1 MGLLPAVTDVRFKL
15 QPRPNAKLCLHR
27 PWEPTPRLPGPA
39 SPSPGSLAGP
49 RTLRRPGF
57 PNSWA
62 ARVCRTAAAK
72 VPTPGLTMSP
82 GQVLRVHQADLLL
95 PGDVTVQSD
104 GEVVGRRNDLLGR
117 QDHGARAAPEDTPV
131 LAVRLLVAGKGVCAS
146 APRRCRAGLAPAA
159 VTATP
164 SLPLPSARVGLA
176 PHPHLVKRSQGLGPW
191 PSSGV
196 DQWQSILRMLLVR
209 QVKVPAPG
217 PGSSDRWEPTEAAA
231 GREGGGE
238 ALEADTLTGRSPGND
253 SRRIHQGRAGRS
265 GQRCSGPW
273 HVGGTGVQAGPWR
286 AGPSTVRPHPPRG
299 V

>member
-39 SPSPGSLAGP
+39 FPSPGSLAGP
-49 RTLRRPGF
+49 RTLRRSGF

-131 LAVRLLVAGKGVCAS
+131 LAVRLLVAGKGVHQHQDA
-146 APRRCRAGLAPAA
+146 AAPAW
-159 VTATP
+159 P
-164 SLPLPSARVGLA
+164 PLLSRRPRPYPCPLPGWA
-176 PHPHLVKRSQGLGPW
+176 W
-191 PSSGV
+191 P
-196 DQWQSILRMLLVR
+196 R
-209 QVKVPAPG
+209 
-217 PGSSDRWEPTEAAA
+217 
-231 GREGGGE
+231 
-238 ALEADTLTGRSPGND
+238 TLT
-253 SRRIHQGRAGRS
+253 
-265 GQRCSGPW
+265 W
-273 HVGGTGVQAGPWR
+273 
-286 AGPSTVRPHPPRG
+286 
-299 V
+299 